1 MPWFAYG
8 YFVRLPDRK
17 IVPAGNDFGPT
28 LDTCALGDSLGIKGD
43 AEGIVIGI
51 LKGQAAKLSGG
62 YDVFVLV
69 EERRVQEKGSS
80 PPPPWD
86 FFQRDEG
93 RKFVENLMRGP
104 ERLVSRPQIQATVGQ
119 NKFRAVGKSVYR
131 RPRDESFHDFQLN
144 HLLWTL
150 GKHWFDAEMAKP
162 TEDRHVI
169 LKWRAERNEQLRKYQ
184 NLKNTTG
191 PVSAPLTGGT
201 RALQVL
207 ADDIYQLRHALDPP
221 RKVLSRLRDIR
232 EFQGARYEILTASLF
247 ARCGFSVEFI
257 DDTSKRNPEFLAEK
271 NGERI
276 AVEAKSRRRAGVLN
290 EQGAYRED
298 APAEVRRLYDS
309 ALGQNPGDSP
319 FLIFIDVNLP
329 LTPDVPP
336 MERVWVAEAMQM
348 FSDRHAEGLQNRDTG
363 LVLTNFGW
371 HFSREEGA
379 ASGESIFAR
388 VEFPKYAV
396 RDESWNLLLRALS
409 EYGRVADEEDRT
421 T

>member
-1 MPWFAYG
+1 MPWFKYG
-8 YFVRLPDRK
+8 YFARRPDGS
-17 IVPAGNDFGPT
+17 IVPAGHDFGPT
-28 LDTCALGDSLGIKGD
+28 LDSFAIGDSLGVKGES
-43 AEGIVIGI
+43 EGFVIGI
-51 LKGQAAKLSGG
+51 LKGEDAKLAGG

-69 EERRVQEKGSS
+69 EERHVREKGSP

-93 RKFVENLMRGP
+93 RQFVENLNRGP
-104 ERLVSRPQIQATVGQ
+104 ARLVTRPQIQAIVGE
-119 NKFRAVGKSVYR
+119 NKFRAVGRSVYR
-131 RPRDESFHDFQLN
+131 RPREETFHDFQIN

-150 GKHWFDAEMAKP
+150 GKDWFDAEMAKP
-162 TEDRHVI
+162 VEDRHVI
-169 LKWRAERNEQLRKYQ
+169 LKWRSERNEQLRKYQ
-184 NLKNTTG
+184 ALKNTTG

-207 ADDIYQLRHALDPP
+207 ADDTYQLRHALDPP
-221 RKVLSRLRDIR
+221 KKVISRLRDIR
-232 EFQGARYEILTASLF
+232 EFQGARYEILTASLL

-257 DDTSKRNPEFLAEK
+257 DDTSKRNPEFVAEK

-290 EQGAYRED
+290 ERGAYRED

-309 ALGQNPGDSP
+309 ALGQNPGDCP

-336 MERVWVAEAMQM
+336 MKREWVVEAMQM
-348 FSDRHAEGLQNRDTG
+348 FSDRQAEGLQNRDTA
-363 LVLTNFGW
+363 LILTNFGW

-379 ASGESIFAR
+379 APGEITFAR
-388 VEFPKYAV
+388 VEHPNYPI

-409 EYGRVADEEDRT
+409 EYGKVVDEEERKG
-421 T
+421 